1 MAETLHKT
9 SVSPLEFIDE
19 QLYRTEVSM
28 RELSE
33 MALTSD
39 QSDYQQRMVNA
50 YGQVEGLTYLSFH
63 NLAYFYPS
71 QTLT

>member
-1 MAETLHKT
+1 
-9 SVSPLEFIDE
+9 
-19 QLYRTEVSM
+19 M

-39 QSDYQQRMVNA
+39 QSVYQQRLVNA

-71 QTLT
+71 QTQT